1 MKQNYYKNNI
11 MPTEKLEGS
20 FVGYRVNEI
29 QIMFS
34 FKRYEILDIA
44 KKYNFYANSQGKF
57 HRRFIYFLKEN
68 YKNKLF
74 ECWK

>member
-20 FVGYRVNEI
+20 FVGYRICEI
-29 QIMFS
+29 QIMF
-34 FKRYEILDIA
+34 KLNRLEITEIA
-44 KKYNFYANSQGKF
+44 KNNNFKANSQGKF

-68 YKNKLF
+68 YKHKLF
-74 ECWK
+74 ECWR